1 MDAHALWGLTQMNFW
16 PAANTVVF
24 LLGAALVIYTL
35 ISAVRTFVLPRGAN
49 VFLTRIVFRAMRGLF
64 WPRMRLADSFEER
77 DKVMALYAPLSL
89 VALPAVWLGFVLAG
103 YMAMFWAL
111 GVRPWEKA
119 FLLSGSSLLTLG
131 FAPANNL
138 FEMVLAFSEAT
149 IGLGLMALLI
159 AYLPTMYAAFSRREA
174 AVALLAGRAGSPPS
188 AVEWIKRA
196 HRVGWIDRMNEQW
209 AAWESWFAELE
220 ESHTSLAPLVFFRSP
235 QPGRSWVTAAGAVL
249 DTAALILAAVDV
261 PFDFHAALC
270 IRTGF
275 LALRRIADFFQ
286 VPYNA
291 APHFPAEP
299 ISIAREEFD
308 DAYDAL
314 LEANVPVKADR
325 EQAWCDFAGWRV
337 NYDTVLLA
345 LAALTDAP
353 YAPWSSDRSVWQEH
367 DSFVGWK

>member
-1 MDAHALWGLTQMNFW
+1 MELWPMAHI
-16 PAANTVVF
+16 VVF
-24 LLGAALVIYTL
+24 LLGTALVIYTL
-35 ISAVRTFVLPRGAN
+35 VSAIRTFVLPRGAN
-49 VFLTRIVFRAMRGLF
+49 VFLTRIVFRGMRSLF
-64 WPRMRLADSFEER
+64 WPRVRLANSFEER

-89 VALPAVWLGFVLAG
+89 VALPAVWLGLVLAG

-111 GVRPWEKA
+111 GVHPWVKA

-131 FAPANNL
+131 FAPVNNL

-159 AYLPTMYAAFSRREA
+159 AYLPTMYAAFSRRET
-174 AVALLAGRAGSPPS
+174 AVALLAGRAGTPPS

-196 HRVGWIDRMNEQW
+196 HRVGWVGRMNEQW
-209 AAWESWFAELE
+209 ATWEGWFTELE

-235 QPGRSWVTAAGAVL
+235 HPGRSWVTAAGAVL
-249 DTAALILAAVDV
+249 DTAALTLAAVDV
-261 PFDFHAALC
+261 PYEFHAALC

-275 LALRRIADFFQ
+275 LSLRRIADFFQ
-286 VPYNA
+286 VPYKA
-291 APHFPAEP
+291 APHFPEDP
-299 ISIAREEFD
+299 ISIEREEFD
-308 DAYDAL
+308 EAYAAL
-314 LEANVPVKADR
+314 SEAGVPVKVDR
-325 EQAWCDFAGWRV
+325 DQAWRDFAGWRV

-353 YAPWSSDRSVWQEH
+353 YAPWSSDRSVWQKQ